1 MPRAT
6 LESAQAFRILADSS
20 PVMMWATD
28 PQGEL
33 LFVNRAYL
41 SFFGISPEQVG
52 RLDWRNLVH
61 ADDRAGYEAAF
72 SEALRMRGAFHAEC
86 RVRRHDGE
94 WRWIRSDAGPFS
106 SAAAEFL
113 GMVGSSP
120 DVTRRVQAE
129 AALRESEQRIRI
141 ALQKSGVAVWTADLQ
156 LRYTWVYNAAS
167 RRRPEDIVGKRDEDL
182 LPREQAALLVALKQR
197 VLASGEKER
206 IELELDREGRKVVY
220 DISVE
225 PIVGA
230 DGKPAGLRG
239 AGVDITE
246 RKRLEQRLTEADR
259 RKDQALAMVA
269 HELRSHLSPI
279 INAEQVLQRS
289 PDPAEASR
297 ARGIIGRQA
306 HHLALLVEDLLD
318 AARLGTGKLQLHKR
332 RIALADVVQEAL
344 DVAGPAVAA
353 AGHELRVSLEP
364 SPLCLE
370 GDRRRLC
377 QAIVN
382 LLNNAAKYTPRGGLI
397 ELKLSRTGEREATL
411 SVRDNGIGVRPDE
424 VDRIFGMFEQASGA
438 GYGNG
443 LGIGLPL
450 ARQFVEMHGGS
461 IGVESA
467 GVSRGSDFFIRLPLA
482 G

>member
-6 LESAQAFRILADSS
+6 LENAQAFRILADSS

-28 PQGEL
+28 RQGEL
-33 LFVNRAYL
+33 VFANRAYL
-41 SFFGISPEQVG
+41 GFFGISSGQVSQ
-52 RLDWRNLVH
+52 LDWRNLVH
-61 ADDRAGYEAAF
+61 PDDLAGYETAF
-72 SEALRMRGAFHAEC
+72 REALRTRGAFHAEC

-106 SAAAEFL
+106 SASAEFL
-113 GMVGSSP
+113 GMAGTSP
-120 DVTRRVQAE
+120 DITRRVQAE
-129 AALRESEQRIRI
+129 SALRESEQRIRI

-156 LRYTWVYNAAS
+156 LRYTWVYNPAS
-167 RRRPEDIVGKRDEDL
+167 RRRPEDVVGKRDEDL

-206 IELELDREGRKVVY
+206 IEVELDRDGEKVVY

-225 PIVGA
+225 PVAGP
-230 DGKPAGLRG
+230 DGKPTGLRG
-239 AGVDITE
+239 AGVEITE
-246 RKRLEQRLTEADR
+246 RKRLEQRLTEADQ

-279 INAEQVLQRS
+279 ITAEQVLQ
-289 PDPAEASR
+289 ASQQPSEVAR
-297 ARGIIGRQA
+297 AREIIRRQA
-306 HHLALLVEDLLD
+306 HHLALLVDDLLD
-318 AARLGTGKLQLHKR
+318 AARVGTGKLQLHKQ
-332 RIALADVVQEAL
+332 RIALADVAKEAL
-344 DVAGPAVAA
+344 DVAGAAIAA

-364 SPLCLE
+364 SPLHVD

-382 LLNNAAKYTPRGGLI
+382 LLNNAAKYTPRGGVI
-397 ELKLSRTGEREATL
+397 ELKLSRTGEKEATL
-411 SVRDNGIGVRPDE
+411 SVRDNGIGLRPDE
-424 VDRIFGMFEQASGA
+424 VDRIFAMFEQASGA
-438 GYGNG
+438 RHGNG

-461 IGVESA
+461 IGVKSA